1 METPTGQQI
10 FRQKKM
16 TKQLTGKRDDTP
28 LHAVARDGNLELV
41 MEMIADNLGEAAG
54 VGSVNQAGETALYV
68 ASERGHVDI
77 VKELIKYYDSGLA
90 SLRARNGYDAFH
102 IAAKQEIVEVL
113 MGVNPDL
120 SLTFDSSNTTALHSA
135 ASQGHVEVVKF
146 LLEKG
151 SALAMIAKS
160 NGKTALH
167 SAARNG
173 HLEILKALL
182 SIEPGLANKID
193 QKGQTAL
200 HMAVKGQNVELVQE
214 LIMADPSLMNMVDN
228 QGNSALH
235 IASRK
240 GRDQIVRKLLDIKGI
255 NKTIV
260 NRSRETA
267 LDTAE
272 KTGHAGIASILE
284 EHGVLSAKSMV
295 PSITNTP
302 NRELKQTVSD
312 IKHGVQNQLQTARL
326 TRKHV
331 RGIAKKVNKMHAE
344 GLNNAI
350 NSTTVVAVLI
360 ATVAFAAIFQ
370 VPGQFADDP
379 DNLAPGQ
386 SAGEANIAPRPEF
399 MIFIIFDSIALFI
412 SLAVV
417 VVQTSVVVI
426 ERNAKKQLMAVI
438 NKLMW
443 LACVLISVAFLALSY
458 VVVGD
463 HQRWMAHLINCY
475 RDSNHGNNNW
485 DDELLGNCT
494 EN

>member
-1 METPTGQQI
+1 
-10 FRQKKM
+10 
-16 TKQLTGKRDDTP
+16 
-28 LHAVARDGNLELV
+28 
-41 MEMIADNLGEAAG
+41 
-54 VGSVNQAGETALYV
+54 
-68 ASERGHVDI
+68 
-77 VKELIKYYDSGLA
+77 
-90 SLRARNGYDAFH
+90 
-102 IAAKQEIVEVL
+102 
-113 MGVNPDL
+113 
-120 SLTFDSSNTTALHSA
+120 
-135 ASQGHVEVVKF
+135 
-146 LLEKG
+146 
-151 SALAMIAKS
+151 
-160 NGKTALH
+160 
-167 SAARNG
+167 
-173 HLEILKALL
+173 
-182 SIEPGLANKID
+182 
-193 QKGQTAL
+193 
-200 HMAVKGQNVELVQE
+200 MAVKGQNVELVQE

-240 GRDQIVRKLLDIKGI
+240 GRDQIVRKLLDIQGI

-267 LDTAE
+267 FDAAE
-272 KTGHAGIASILE
+272 KMGHSGIASILE

-295 PSITNTP
+295 PSTANTA
-302 NRELKQTVSD
+302 NRELKQTVID
-312 IKHGVQNQLQTARL
+312 IKHGVHNQLQTARL
-326 TRKHV
+326 TRKRV
-331 RGIAKKVNKMHAE
+331 RGIVKKVNKMHVE

-463 HQRWMAHLINCY
+463 HQRWMAHLITVIGTVIMVTTIGTMSY
-475 RDSNHGNNNW
+475 WVIVQRIETSKLRSTSRSRL
-485 DDELLGNCT
+485 ESMSFMEEPEIL
-494 EN
+494 ENDFKKLYAI